1 MTPESSLVGIG
12 ELLRVGLGRATND
25 RLGAS
30 GLAVP
35 VRRRLP
41 RGWGFGGASEAHS
54 GGSATGYD
62 VSYPQCGRAL
72 PTSVG
77 FGIVGVNDGIM
88 YSANPCLGAGDGNSE
103 LAWAERYEA
112 TPILYANTGDPGPA
126 LSSHWPT
133 GQTSPEV
140 CDSSQPDS
148 SACSYDYGW
157 NAAANSYADA
167 VNAYISLG
175 QLSPLATQTPQPNE
189 WWLDVESANSWE
201 SNIANNISELQ
212 GEVDYLQ
219 RQGVTT
225 IGFYA
230 NASDWQTIT
239 GSTRV
244 FSSLPSW
251 RPGAGSQ
258 RTAASFCGTGVT
270 GGPTRYSQYASNGFD
285 ADVRC

>member
-1 MTPESSLVGIG
+1 MFLFAVAFVTVG
-12 ELLRVGLGRATND
+12 AT
-25 RLGAS
+25 A
-30 GLAVP
+30 AEAKP
-35 VRRRLP
+35 P
-41 RGWGFGGASEAHS
+41 RG
-54 GGSATGYD
+54 SAPTGYD

-72 PTSVG
+72 PTNVS
-77 FGIVGVNDGIM
+77 FGMVGVNDGIV
-88 YSANPCLGAGDGNSE
+88 YSANPCLGAGDGSSE

-112 TPILYANTGDPGPA
+112 VPILYANTADPGPA

-157 NAAANSYADA
+157 NAAANSYRDA

-175 QLSPLATQTPQPNE
+175 QLSPSATQTPQPNE
-189 WWLDVESANSWE
+189 WWLDAESANSWE
-201 SNIANNISELQ
+201 SNTANNVSELQ
-212 GEVDYLQ
+212 GEVAYLQ
-219 RQGVTT
+219 SQGVTA

-239 GSTRV
+239 GSTSV

-258 RTAASFCGTGVT
+258 HTAASFCGTTGIT

-285 ADVRC
+285 ADVRCY

>member
-1 MTPESSLVGIG
+1 
-12 ELLRVGLGRATND
+12 LRVRLDRATNGALS
-25 RLGAS
+25 RLVFACVLVAAFFMVGAVAAQAKP
-30 GLAVP
+30 GK
-35 VRRRLP
+35 
-41 RGWGFGGASEAHS
+41 
-54 GGSATGYD
+54 GGSPTGYD

-72 PTSVG
+72 PTSVS
-77 FGIVGVNDGIM
+77 FGMVGVNDGIV
-88 YSANPCLGAGDGNSE
+88 YSANPCLGAGDGSSE
-103 LAWAERYEA
+103 LAWAERYDA
-112 TPILYANTGDPGPA
+112 VPILYANTGDPGPA

-133 GQTSPEV
+133 GQTTPQM

-157 NAAANSYADA
+157 NAAANSYSDA

-175 QLSPLATQTPQPNE
+175 QLSPLALQTPQPNE

-201 SNIANNISELQ
+201 SNAANNVSELQ
-212 GEVDYLQ
+212 GEVGYLQ
-219 RQGVTT
+219 SQRVTT

-230 NASDWQTIT
+230 NASDWRTIT
-239 GSTRV
+239 GGTSV

-258 RTAASFCGTGVT
+258 RTAASFCGTTGVT
-270 GGPTRYSQYASNGFD
+270 GGPMRYSQYAANGFD